1 MAASILLGVLAVY
14 LLPREEEPQISVPMI
29 DVFVQMPGA
38 SAAEVEQRVTK
49 PVEKLI
55 WELPGVEY
63 IYSTASPGQSLTVVR
78 FLVGWNEERAIV
90 EVNQKLSANFDI
102 IPQGT
107 SPPLVKPRRID
118 DVPILALTLHGD
130 RYDAFALRGI
140 AAAVND
146 AVKQVKDVSE
156 TTLIGGLRRQVRV
169 ELDAARSDRLRRGCR
184 PTWRNVSRT
193 ANRQSRTG
201 SIPSH
206 DGEILVETGGFLHT
220 AAEVGAVVVGVQQ
233 GQLVYLRDV
242 AQILDGPEES
252 VDYVLF
258 GHGASAEAAASAE
271 TGVTAA
277 LSANGDVR
285 PAVTLAVAKR
295 PGTNAIDVG
304 TQVLQKVELL
314 KGSVIP
320 AGVEVTVTRDYGRTA
335 TEKSN
340 ELLLHMG
347 IAVVGVSLLVA
358 LVLGWREAFV
368 VAIAIPVTLALT
380 LATFYFLGFTLNRVT
395 LFALIFSIGIL
406 VDDPIV
412 DVENIVRHFRL
423 PQNKGGAADRGDDR
437 GRERGP
443 QPPDP
448 GDPDGHRGG
457 AAHGLRAGADGALH
471 AAHPH
476 RRHGGHALLHGR
488 GLHRDALGGQPA
500 ARQARPAR
508 PERPVP
514 ARLPADGTPPI
525 LVAEPRT
532 GAPACTGGSW
542 GP

>member
-1 MAASILLGVLAVY
+1 MKRQSGYRVRRFGVIRKILEFFIDSPLTPLIVAASILLGVLAVY

-63 IYSTASPGQSLTVVR
+63 IYSTASPGQSLTVIR

-90 EVNQKLSANFDI
+90 QVNQKLSANFDI

-130 RYDAFALRGI
+130 GYDAFALRSI
-140 AAAVND
+140 AAALND

-156 TTLIGGLRRQVRV
+156 TTIIGGLRRQVRV
-169 ELDAARSDRLRRGCR
+169 ELDAARLTAYGLDA
-184 PTWRNVSRT
+184 TDVAEHIEE

-206 DGEILVETGGFLHT
+206 DGEIIVETGGFLHT

-242 AQILDGPEES
+242 ARILDGPEEP

-258 GHGASAEAAASAE
+258 GHGASAGAGVSPEPGATASP
-271 TGVTAA
+271 
-277 LSANGDVR
+277 SANGEVR

-304 TQVLQKVELL
+304 T
-314 KGSVIP
+314 
-320 AGVEVTVTRDYGRTA
+320 
-335 TEKSN
+335 
-340 ELLLHMG
+340 
-347 IAVVGVSLLVA
+347 
-358 LVLGWREAFV
+358 
-368 VAIAIPVTLALT
+368 
-380 LATFYFLGFTLNRVT
+380 
-395 LFALIFSIGIL
+395 
-406 VDDPIV
+406 
-412 DVENIVRHFRL
+412 
-423 PQNKGGAADRGDDR
+423 
-437 GRERGP
+437 
-443 QPPDP
+443 
-448 GDPDGHRGG
+448 
-457 AAHGLRAGADGALH
+457 
-471 AAHPH
+471 
-476 RRHGGHALLHGR
+476 
-488 GLHRDALGGQPA
+488 
-500 ARQARPAR
+500 
-508 PERPVP
+508 
-514 ARLPADGTPPI
+514 
-525 LVAEPRT
+525 
-532 GAPACTGGSW
+532 
-542 GP
+542 